1 MKSTHTP
8 TPWLVRFDEDRF
20 DSKLSVLE
28 VIDGRDESLNH
39 PQGELVLARVNV
51 SAFAPHMDEPL
62 ANARLIAA
70 APELLAIVR
79 ALLPHANN
87 EWTRLDDL
95 AHRGNRESEDSA
107 MELDRLIEHARETIE
122 EITGDNE

>member
-39 PQGELVLARVNV
+39 PQGALVLARVNV

-70 APELLAIVR
+70 APDLLA
-79 ALLPHANN
+79 AL
-87 EWTRLDDL
+87 ERL
-95 AHRGNRESEDSA
+95 AHPMADDED
-107 MELDRLIEHARETIE
+107 LDYAREVIAKAK
-122 EITGDNE
+122 GQQ

>member
-39 PQGELVLARVNV
+39 PQGPLVLAKLNV
-51 SAFAPHMDEPL
+51 IPFAPHMDEPL
-62 ANARLIAA
+62 ANARLIAS
-70 APELLAIVR
+70 APDLLS
-79 ALLPHANN
+79 AL
-87 EWTRLDDL
+87 ERL
-95 AHRGNRESEDSA
+95 AHPMADDED
-107 MELDRLIEHARETIE
+107 LDYAREVIAKAK
-122 EITGDNE
+122 GQQ